1 MTLGEPLKKLIIRFI
16 YTYIYIYVF
25 FNMKNQYTLGNF
37 LFFALVNH
45 LPNQRRG
52 VLAEI
57 ASKGLQVYVVCLAQG
72 EAFVN
77 L

>member
-1 MTLGEPLKKLIIRFI
+1 MI
-16 YTYIYIYVF
+16 
-25 FNMKNQYTLGNF
+25 NQYTLGNF

-72 EAFVN
+72 EAVVN